1 MNEHERSGAMS
12 RTRTTS
18 EATQRRGFLRGLG
31 LTAGAAA
38 AGAAGPAGPQHSPR
52 SDTVPAGEARKE
64 SEAERRAP
72 RYRETPH
79 VQNFYRTNR
88 F

>member
-1 MNEHERSGAMS
+1 MS
-12 RTRTTS
+12 RTDKTPD
-18 EATQRRGFLRGLG
+18 ATQRRGFLRGLG
-31 LTAGAAA
+31 LAAGAAA
-38 AGAAGPAGPQHSPR
+38 AVQPAAAQR

-64 SEAERRAP
+64 SEAEKRAP

-79 VQNFYRTNR
+79 VQTFYRTNR

>member
-1 MNEHERSGAMS
+1 MS
-12 RTRTTS
+12 RN
-18 EATQRRGFLRGLG
+18 EKKLDATQRRGFLRGLG
-31 LTAGAAA
+31 LAAGAAA
-38 AGAAGPAGPQHSPR
+38 AATPAVAQR

-64 SEAERRAP
+64 TEAEKRAP

-79 VQNFYRTNR
+79 VQTFYRTNR

>member
-1 MNEHERSGAMS
+1 MS
-12 RTRTTS
+12 RNETTP

-31 LTAGAAA
+31 LAAGAAA
-38 AGAAGPAGPQHSPR
+38 ASTPASAAGPAGPQHSPR
-52 SDTVPAGEARKE
+52 SDTVPGGEARKE
-64 SEAERRAP
+64 SEAEKRAA

-79 VQNFYRTNR
+79 VQTYYRTNR

>member
-1 MNEHERSGAMS
+1 MS
-12 RTRTTS
+12 RTKTTPAAAA

-31 LTAGAAA
+31 LAAGAAA
-38 AGAAGPAGPQHSPR
+38 AAAPAVAAGPAGPQHSPR
-52 SDTVPAGEARKE
+52 SDTVPAGQARKE
-64 SEAERRAP
+64 SEAEKRAP

-79 VQNFYRTNR
+79 VQAFYRTNR

>member
-1 MNEHERSGAMS
+1 MS
-12 RTRTTS
+12 RDDTT

-31 LTAGAAA
+31 LAAGAAA
-38 AGAAGPAGPQHSPR
+38 ATATPAAAER
-52 SDTVPAGEARKE
+52 SDTVPAGQARKE
-64 SEAERRAP
+64 SEAEKKAP

-79 VQNFYRTNR
+79 VQTFYRTNR

>member
-1 MNEHERSGAMS
+1 MS
-12 RTRTTS
+12 RNNDP

-31 LTAGAAA
+31 FAAGAAA
-38 AGAAGPAGPQHSPR
+38 ATAAPADARRADS
-52 SDTVPAGEARKE
+52 VPAGQARKE
-64 SEAERRAP
+64 SEAEKRAP

-79 VQNFYRTNR
+79 VQTYYRTNR

>member
-1 MNEHERSGAMS
+1 MS
-12 RTRTTS
+12 RTETAP

-31 LTAGAAA
+31 LAAGAAA
-38 AGAAGPAGPQHSPR
+38 AAAPAVAAGPAGPQHSPR
-52 SDTVPAGEARKE
+52 SDTVPPGQARKE
-64 SEAERRAP
+64 SEAEKRAA

>member
-1 MNEHERSGAMS
+1 MS
-12 RTRTTS
+12 RTKTTPQ
-18 EATQRRGFLRGLG
+18 ATQRRGFLRGLG

-52 SDTVPAGEARKE
+52 SDTVPADQARKE
-64 SEAERRAP
+64 SEAEKRAA